1 MSEISDNMAM
11 LGKMGVLY
19 IEQCFGDKIAVVCP
33 KDQLAARHLIDQG
46 YEYRQL
52 SPSQK
57 GDRLVLAV
65 KDDTEKAGQLQWLRD
80 CGIPFSAGKE
90 WNPQEVFE
98 WLREKGLVTGGYS
111 AISWSGPSTL
121 AVHWEP

>member
-19 IEQCFGDKIAVVCP
+19 IAQCGGAKIAVVCP
-33 KDQLAARHLIDQG
+33 KDSLAARHLIDQG
-46 YEYRQL
+46 YEYRTF
-52 SPSQK
+52 SPTQE
-57 GDRLVLAV
+57 GGHFVLAV

-80 CGIPFSAGKE
+80 CGVPFSAGKE

-98 WLREKGLVTGGYS
+98 WLREKGLVSGGYS
-111 AISWSGPSTL
+111 AISWSGPEKF